1 MDLLPCATVTR
12 IFRFQNAAIAALLL
26 VAPNLGACRTSH
38 TASSPPV
45 AVRKVEFPG
54 EENLG
59 TWRVAPALSPNGQIL
74 AYTQDGM
81 IRTRGVDSTAERSY
95 SVPDSA
101 DWRPTSVS
109 WHPDGDRLL
118 SLERHRSR
126 GWRIAL
132 TELATAARRIVS
144 VSKNRTKLPA
154 VSPDGRHIALVRAT
168 ESWDERDELR
178 LIELPAGAERVLV
191 NPERG
196 TVISSLAW
204 SPWSDRVAFLL
215 SSSREEDRAARIEIS
230 RLASSREVLVRE
242 EDGRRL
248 TGPAG
253 TERSMAWL
261 GDGRLVYTRCPNP
274 DAPDPE
280 TELYFVALDAKGGT
294 PAGPKL
300 LFHKPGYVLE
310 TPSASAETT
319 LIVIA
324 HTAPRGTRDLDLAG
338 APAPVVQNTSS
349 SKSKSAGAPPRPV
362 TAMGAGAWPRE
373 GESPVFC
380 AASRCVQAR
389 RDGKEIVFQAYEKP
403 SDSGTILFRRP
414 IETVGFAGISPDG
427 KSFAMG
433 SATSDS
439 VEIVDA
445 TTGVVRDRIVIPG
458 RGIVQAAAW
467 APAGEALYV
476 SGVLM
481 DPRYWIRKVPLTGT
495 ASTKVLWA
503 SEDVWAG
510 NPVPS
515 PDGTRLSF
523 QTRELKTELW
533 RLDLPSRAR

>member
-1 MDLLPCATVTR
+1 VARLFG
-12 IFRFQNAAIAALLL
+12 FRNAAIAALFL
-26 VAPNLGACRTSH
+26 VAPNLGACRTSR
-38 TASSPPV
+38 TVSSPPV
-45 AVRKVEFPG
+45 AVRRVEFPG

-59 TWRVAPALSPNGQIL
+59 TWRVAPSLSPDGRIL
-74 AYTQDGM
+74 AYTYDGRM
-81 IRTRGVDSTAERSY
+81 RTRGVDSTAERSF

-101 DWRPTSVS
+101 EWRPTSVS

-118 SLERHRSR
+118 SLERHPSR
-126 GWRIAL
+126 GWRIAI
-132 TELATAARRIVS
+132 TEIATGARRIVS

-215 SSSREEDRAARIEIS
+215 SSSRDEDRTARIEIS
-230 RLASSREVLVRE
+230 RLASTREVLVRE

-261 GDGRLVYTRCPNP
+261 GDGRLVYTRCTHP
-274 DAPDPE
+274 DAPDRE
-280 TELYFVALDAKGGT
+280 TDLHSVDMDAKGGA

-300 LFHKPGYVLE
+300 LFRKQGYVLE
-310 TPSASAETT
+310 APSASAETT

-324 HTAPRGTRDLDLAG
+324 HTAPRGTRDLDLAV
-338 APAPVVQNTSS
+338 APLPVARNVSS
-349 SKSKSAGAPPRPV
+349 SESKSAGAPPRPV
-362 TAMGAGAWPRE
+362 TAMGAGAWPTE
-373 GESPVFC
+373 GDSAVFC

-389 RDGKEIVFQAYEKP
+389 RDGKEIVFQTYEKP
-403 SDSGTILFRRP
+403 SGSGAILFRRP
-414 IETVGFAGISPDG
+414 VETVGFAGISPDG

-433 SATSDS
+433 TATSDS
-439 VEIVDA
+439 VEILDA
-445 TTGVVRDRIVIPG
+445 STGVVRDRIVIPG
-458 RGIVQAAAW
+458 RGIAQAAAW
-467 APAGEALYV
+467 APDGGALYV

-481 DPRYWIRKVPLTGT
+481 DPRYWIRRVPLTGT
-495 ASTKVLWA
+495 GSTELLWA

-515 PDGTRLSF
+515 PDGTKLSF
-523 QTRELKTELW
+523 QTRELRTELW
-533 RLDLPSRAR
+533 RLDLPSRVK